1 MNALL
6 LDLDGVIYQG
16 EQAIAGAAEAVRW
29 VQQQNIPHLFLT
41 NTTSR
46 PRSALVK
53 KLASMNISI
62 NESQLLTPAVAACQW
77 IKKNITGDIALFIP
91 DATKSEF
98 QSLPTSQIT
107 TVTPEQSRQTG
118 AVVVGDMGD
127 RWTFTLLNQAFRL
140 LMSESRPALIALG
153 MTRYWRADDGLR
165 LDAGPI
171 VSALQYASGV
181 KPTVLGKPAQPFY
194 QAALQTLGVSA
205 EHAYMI
211 GDDIRGDVDGA
222 QQAGI
227 KAMLVKTGKFQSADL
242 QLGITP
248 LACLASVAELPQWW
262 QNTVAGH

>member
-6 LDLDGVIYQG
+6 MDLDGVIYQG

-46 PRSALVK
+46 PRSALVN
-53 KLASMNISI
+53 KLASMDISI
-62 NESQLLTPAVAACQW
+62 TASQLLTPAVAACRW
-77 IKKNITGDIALFIP
+77 IKNNITGDIALFIP
-91 DATKSEF
+91 EVTKSEF
-98 QSLPTSQIT
+98 QDLPLYPLT
-107 TVTPEQSRQTG
+107 TTPPEQSGQIG

-127 RWTFTLLNQAFRL
+127 RWDFSTLNQAFRL
-140 LMSESRPALIALG
+140 LMNQPRPALIALG
-153 MTRYWRADDGLR
+153 MTRYWRAEDGLR
-165 LDAGPI
+165 LDAGAF

-181 KPTVLGKPAQPFY
+181 QPTVLGKPAPAFY

-222 QQAGI
+222 QQTGI
-227 KAMLVKTGKFQSADL
+227 KALLMKSGKFHNADL

-248 LACLASVAELPQWW
+248 FACLDSVADLPQWW
-262 QNTVAGH
+262 QQNVAGD